1 MPKIYMNDWP
11 PYSKSDLARR
21 DGTIAVARLM
31 ANAAQT
37 APKAGGVDQIECEL
51 VYGQEEQEEIARK
64 IEALSKRNPK
74 SKMWYN
80 IFRTEAV
87 MVREAD
93 CILFIGNYRAGDS
106 PLDLNCG
113 YCGGKE
119 LCGYVYNRKA
129 SKYGQIDLIEDNEK
143 RAGRLID
150 GPLCSFFVGDLGYAV
165 GSATYIANKMMVD
178 CRPLMA
184 PSMAAPGLGVCT
196 NSAMVVALPMASL
209 AKNPFVDVCPDYHYL
224 SRDKLIKQARKNF
237 VVSRQVHW
245 FDYRGWYPKDKSEN
259 EG

>member
-1 MPKIYMNDWP
+1 
-11 PYSKSDLARR
+11 
-21 DGTIAVARLM
+21 
-31 ANAAQT
+31 
-37 APKAGGVDQIECEL
+37 
-51 VYGQEEQEEIARK
+51 
-64 IEALSKRNPK
+64 
-74 SKMWYN
+74 MWYN

-87 MVREAD
+87 MAREAD

-129 SKYGQIDLIEDNEK
+129 SKYGQIDLIENSEE
-143 RAGRLID
+143 REGRFID

-165 GSATYIANKMMVD
+165 GSATYIASKMMVD

-184 PSMAAPGLGVCT
+184 PSMVATQLGICP
-196 NSAMVVALPMASL
+196 NSAMVIALPMASL

-245 FDYRGWYPKDKSEN
+245 FDYRGWYPKSEDDTKKKN
-259 EG
+259 